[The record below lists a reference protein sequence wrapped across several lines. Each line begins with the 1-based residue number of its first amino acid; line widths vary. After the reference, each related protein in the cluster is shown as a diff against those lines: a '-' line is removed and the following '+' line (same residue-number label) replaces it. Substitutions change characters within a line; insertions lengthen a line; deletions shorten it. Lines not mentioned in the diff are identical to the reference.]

1 MAKGKVIAFIAV
13 ITLAFGMTAIDN
25 AVAAERIAGRNVK
38 HNVKWEQIEVGDE
51 EGHVIAVYENKG
63 INSRTDGKTFVSWE
77 CGILD
82 MNLKTGV
89 GSGNGYGTTTD
100 KAGDKI
106 YWTWEGKNVGK
117 GTWEGTWANTTGT
130 GKFAGIK
137 GKGTFTSYTVAP
149 QQSYSDWEGEE
160 ELP

>member
-25 AVAAERIAGRNVK
+25 TVAAERIAGRNVK

-51 EGHVIAVYENKG
+51 EGHVIAVYESKG
-63 INSRTDGKTFVSWE
+63 ISSRTDGKTSLLWE

-82 MNLKTGV
+82 INLKTGV

-100 KAGDKI
+100 EAGDKM

-117 GTWEGTWANTTGT
+117 GTWEGTWAYTTGT

-137 GKGTFTSYTVAP
+137 GKGTFTSYAAAP
-149 QQSYSDWEGEE
+149 QQSYSDWKGEL